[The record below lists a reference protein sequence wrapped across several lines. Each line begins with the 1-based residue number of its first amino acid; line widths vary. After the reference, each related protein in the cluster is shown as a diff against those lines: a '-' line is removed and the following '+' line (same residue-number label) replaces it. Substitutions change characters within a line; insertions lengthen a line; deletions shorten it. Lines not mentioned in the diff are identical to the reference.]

1 MNTSKPLKTVE
12 SLINK
17 ELVKWLDGTK
27 VPGAIVVTD
36 DFTTKLTKKLD
47 AHYYQLMLSL
57 VGDMEYRETLDMG
70 LSSWTG
76 EDYKAFGRNELRSEL
91 CKKLSEHFN
100 VEGEV

>member
-27 VPGAIVVTD
+27 VPGAIVVTN
-36 DFTTKLTKKLD
+36 DFATNLTKKLN

-57 VGDMEYRETLDMG
+57 LP
-70 LSSWTG
+70 SQSK
-76 EDYKAFGRNELRSEL
+76 YKTVDSYKKAIRQ
-91 CKKLSEHFN
+91 KLSEHFN
-100 VEGEV
+100 GEGEQ